1 MERAIRNLPLAL
13 ARKLP
18 LALARKL
25 PLALALTP
33 NPNPMREQVE
43 ERLRFYDTGEA
54 PRKNVDCMKEV
65 MHELPEP

>member
-1 MERAIRNLPLAL
+1 MEGAIRNLPLAL
-13 ARKLP
+13 PRN
-18 LALARKL
+18 L

-65 MHELPEP
+65 MHALPEP

>member
-13 ARKLP
+13 AP
-18 LALARKL
+18 NL
-25 PLALALTP
+25 PLALALTLS
-33 NPNPMREQVE
+33 PNPMREQVE

-65 MHELPEP
+65 MHELP